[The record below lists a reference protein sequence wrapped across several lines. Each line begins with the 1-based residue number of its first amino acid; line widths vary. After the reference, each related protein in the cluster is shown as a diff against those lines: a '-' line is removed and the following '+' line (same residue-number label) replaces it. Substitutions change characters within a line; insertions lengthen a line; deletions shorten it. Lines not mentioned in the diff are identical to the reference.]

1 MKVEMNPY
9 LKLMR
14 EKMVEFVGEY
24 EEVKGMVF
32 IQTRATAFAL
42 AQYLSQELASL
53 GIRAAPFTGTNSSET
68 SKGMEMREREERER
82 EWILKFFCKYYFH
95 TYTYIP
101 SPVDSRSKYMK
112 GLFSF
117 ENSAGSGAGL
127 VIGGGISTAVPRDS
141 SLSLSATWGQ

>member
-1 MKVEMNPY
+1 MKVELNPY

-53 GIRAAPFTGTNSSET
+53 GIRAAPFT
-68 SKGMEMREREERER
+68 
-82 EWILKFFCKYYFH
+82 
-95 TYTYIP
+95 
-101 SPVDSRSKYMK
+101 
-112 GLFSF
+112 
-117 ENSAGSGAGL
+117 
-127 VIGGGISTAVPRDS
+127 
-141 SLSLSATWGQ
+141 